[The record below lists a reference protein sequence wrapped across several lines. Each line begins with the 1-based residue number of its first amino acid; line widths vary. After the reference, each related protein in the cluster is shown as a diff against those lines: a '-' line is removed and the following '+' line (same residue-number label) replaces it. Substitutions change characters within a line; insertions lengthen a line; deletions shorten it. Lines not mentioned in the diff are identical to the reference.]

1 MDESFD
7 RSSCFND
14 EHDLISIHTSL
25 REAVMTRC
33 EQIIRECM
41 ISCGWQAHEA
51 DQAIEDLKREAIES
65 DQTWQQETQNLRSAI
80 DDATEALHTTLYN
93 LRNA

>member
-1 MDESFD
+1 
-7 RSSCFND
+7 
-14 EHDLISIHTSL
+14 
-25 REAVMTRC
+25 
-33 EQIIRECM
+33 M

-65 DQTWQQETQNLRSAI
+65 DQAWQQETQNLRSAI

>member
-1 MDESFD
+1 
-7 RSSCFND
+7 
-14 EHDLISIHTSL
+14 
-25 REAVMTRC
+25 MTRC

-51 DQAIEDLKREAIES
+51 DSAIEDLKREAIES
-65 DQTWQQETQNLRSAI
+65 DSAWEQEVHNLRNSVA
-80 DDATEALHTTLYN
+80 EAETALSTVLYN

>member
-1 MDESFD
+1 
-7 RSSCFND
+7 
-14 EHDLISIHTSL
+14 
-25 REAVMTRC
+25 MTRC

-51 DQAIEDLKREAIES
+51 DSAIEDLKREAIES
-65 DQTWQQETQNLRSAI
+65 DQAWQQETQNLHSAI
-80 DDATEALHTTLYN
+80 DDAVEALHTTLYN